1 MLGLLFLVPVAL
13 GWVAL
18 EAAGV
23 FDSGSGGYDS
33 VDGGNGSD
41 SLFGKFGNDTLVGG
55 LGKDTLGGGSG
66 DDLLIA
72 GQNGSFASLK
82 VEDGGDILLVGE
94 GDDTLVGGGLDILN
108 GGSGKDT
115 YQILDDE
122 STSSAKIK
130 DYEAGSDTIEI
141 LYDPNALASDKNS
154 PALSVVLGEDD
165 DSGAR
170 DVHIF
175 FDGNLV
181 AIVQGAEKDIDDIRN
196 NITLKPQT

>member
-1 MLGLLFLVPVAL
+1 M
-13 GWVAL
+13 
-18 EAAGV
+18 
-23 FDSGSGGYDS
+23 
-33 VDGGNGSD
+33 
-41 SLFGKFGNDTLVGG
+41 
-55 LGKDTLGGGSG
+55 
-66 DDLLIA
+66 
-72 GQNGSFASLK
+72 
-82 VEDGGDILLVGE
+82 EDGGDIFLGGE

-115 YQILDDE
+115 YQILDDG

-141 LYDPNALASDKNS
+141 LYDPNALASDKDS

-165 DSGAR
+165 GSGAR

>member
-1 MLGLLFLVPVAL
+1 M
-13 GWVAL
+13 
-18 EAAGV
+18 
-23 FDSGSGGYDS
+23 
-33 VDGGNGSD
+33 
-41 SLFGKFGNDTLVGG
+41 
-55 LGKDTLGGGSG
+55 
-66 DDLLIA
+66 
-72 GQNGSFASLK
+72 
-82 VEDGGDILLVGE
+82 EDGGDILLVGE

-115 YQILDDE
+115 YQILDDG
-122 STSSAKIK
+122 SASSAKIK
-130 DYEAGSDTIEI
+130 DYEAASDTIEI

-165 DSGAR
+165 GSAR